1 MNNPWW
7 ITRMFSD
14 ATGEP
19 DDARVAA
26 FLIVL
31 AFIFNAIYAVVAGK
45 EHTFDA
51 QQFGIGAGAL
61 AAGVGIWFGQRKAN

>member
-1 MNNPWW
+1 MNWLA
-7 ITRMFSD
+7 RLFAD

-31 AFIFNAIYAVVAGK
+31 TFIGNSVSAVWLSPS
-45 EHTFDA
+45 HTFDA
-51 QQFGIGAGAL
+51 QSFGLGAGGL
-61 AAGVGIWFGQRKAN
+61 AAGIGVWFGQRKAN

>member
-1 MNNPWW
+1 MNKSW
-7 ITRMFSD
+7 IERMFLD
-14 ATGEP
+14 ASGEP

-31 AFIFNAIYAVVAGK
+31 AFIFNAVYAVVAGK
-45 EHTFDA
+45 DHTFDA

-61 AAGVGIWFGQRKAN
+61 AAGIGCWFGQRKAN